1 LARAGWK
8 GFDSEVEVEAVKV
21 VLYRRPMQVVLYR
34 RPMLR
39 AAQLSSGCTS
49 AAKERDYDVMCSID
63 GVQII
68 FKKQYASN
76 L

>member
-1 LARAGWK
+1 MARAGWK

-21 VLYRRPMQVVLYR
+21 VLYRRPM
-34 RPMLR
+34 LR

-49 AAKERDYDVMCSID
+49 AAEERDYDVMCSID